1 MQKLTSFKFNGDY
14 EVCLENQNVQLVP
27 LQQHH
32 FTELYLVASDPL
44 IWEQHPNPNRYQL
57 PDFTNFF
64 KGAIES
70 DNAFLIV
77 EKATNGVMGC
87 TRFYDFDPE
96 KKSVYIG
103 YTFLGRNF
111 WGKGFNQQVKKLL
124 MDYAFETV
132 DSVLFQIGSLNIRS
146 QVAIGRTGGIKI
158 GEQLVEYF
166 GETPKMN
173 FVYEVLK

>member
-1 MQKLTSFKFNGDY
+1 
-14 EVCLENQNVQLVP
+14 
-27 LQQHH
+27 
-32 FTELYLVASDPL
+32 
-44 IWEQHPNPNRYQL
+44 
-57 PDFTNFF
+57 
-64 KGAIES
+64 
-70 DNAFLIV
+70 
-77 EKATNGVMGC
+77 MGC

-111 WGKGFNQQVKKLL
+111 WGKGFNQKVKKLL

-132 DSVLFQIGSLNIRS
+132 DAVLFHIGSLNIRS
-146 QVAIGRTGGIKI
+146 QIAIARTGGIKI

-166 GETPKMN
+166 GEAAKMN